1 MILAVNLNASVDKR
15 YELDEIKTGCVMR
28 ARSVENTA
36 GGKGIHV
43 ANVATILGD
52 ECLVTGFLGGKSGEF
67 IEAKLQERGIK
78 QDFVKIQGHTRECL
92 AFITADKVQTEILE
106 PGPEVTRK
114 EQEIFLD
121 QYKDLLEGADLVA
134 ASGSLPRN
142 TVPDFYRKLIDLSHQ
157 AGKRFL
163 LDASGKFLQEGIK
176 SVPFFI
182 KPNQTEVEALTGR
195 AIKTPTDAVREIK
208 LFQKAGITFVVI
220 SFGSQGSVAG
230 YENHFYHVTFPSVNA
245 VNPVGSG
252 DAYVAGVAV
261 GLARNYEI
269 KELLK
274 FASACGTANAMEKES
289 GFVNLS
295 TVNTLKQLVQVQELS

>member
-1 MILAVNLNASVDKR
+1 MILAVNLNASIDKR
-15 YELDEIKTGCVMR
+15 YELDEIQIGSVMR

-43 ANVATILGD
+43 ANVAAILGE
-52 ECLVTGFLGGKSGEF
+52 ECLVTGFLGGKNGEF
-67 IEAKLQERGIK
+67 IEAKLQECGIK
-78 QDFVKIQGHTRECL
+78 QDFVKIKGDTRECL

-121 QYKDLLEGADLVA
+121 QYKVLLEGADLVV

-142 TVPDFYRKLIDLSHQ
+142 TAPDFYRKLIDLSHQ

-220 SFGSQGSVAG
+220 SFGSKGAVAG

-269 KELLK
+269 KEILK

-295 TVNTLKQLVQVQELS
+295 TVNTLKQLVQVQEL